1 MEVDDGGLKMNAE
14 NGQHLPSP
22 SQLLGK
28 QTSTSSYRLVSP
40 RCSTRPLFQEMLD
53 LATPPLCYSTDVRVL
68 ESQCCCCF
76 FLWLMISPTPQNSF
90 VEYIRTCTPIF
101 MHMTFQFPWF
111 ILCKMWQQL
120 IWVAVWVALHNN
132 YLLIMYLF
140 IYIVYLN
147 YLISSSP
154 L

>member
-1 MEVDDGGLKMNAE
+1 MEMNDGGLKMNAD

-22 SQLLGK
+22 SPRLGK

-40 RCSTRPLFQEMLD
+40 RCSTRSLFQEMLD
-53 LATPPLCYSTDVRVL
+53 LATSPLCSSTDVRVL

-76 FLWLMISPTPQNSF
+76 LLWLMMSPTPQNSF
-90 VEYIRTCTPIF
+90 IEYIHTCTTIF
-101 MHMTFQFPWF
+101 MHMTFQFPRF
-111 ILCKMWQQL
+111 ILCNMWQQL
-120 IWVAVWVALHNN
+120 IRVLHND

-147 YLISSSP
+147 YLISSSS